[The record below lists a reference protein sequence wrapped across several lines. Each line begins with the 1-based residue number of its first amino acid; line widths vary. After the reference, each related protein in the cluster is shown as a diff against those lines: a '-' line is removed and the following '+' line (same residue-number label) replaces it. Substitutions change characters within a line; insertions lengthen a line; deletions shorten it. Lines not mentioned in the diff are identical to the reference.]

1 MSQRQSPE
9 QIVRAML
16 EAWKRFDVEE
26 LVSYFTED
34 AVYDNVPRYPVY
46 GHDGIR
52 KLLAALKPRMAEIDY
67 VITKLGAFG
76 DYVTTERMDY
86 FHFDGK
92 PFKVPTM
99 GAFEIRDGKI
109 AAWRDYFDTS
119 QSGAGV

>member
-1 MSQRQSPE
+1 MSSE
-9 QIVRAML
+9 QVVRDML
-16 EAWKRFDVEE
+16 AAWKRFDIDE

-46 GHDGIR
+46 GRDCIR
-52 KLLAALKPRMAEIDY
+52 KLLEELKPHMTEIDY

-76 DYVTTERMDY
+76 DYVTTERLDY

-92 PFKVPTM
+92 PCELPVM
-99 GAFEIRDGKI
+99 GAFEIRDGRI
-109 AAWRDYFDTS
+109 SAWRDYYDRQ